1 MQGECPIEN
10 PGKCTIQFAPNVDK
24 SVKSLSS
31 QTPKDRYIAETA
43 GLRDEIQ
50 EEVDI
55 KLTS

>member
-1 MQGECPIEN
+1 MQS
-10 PGKCTIQFAPNVDK
+10 APTVDRN
-24 SVKSLSS
+24 VKSLSN
-31 QTPKDRYIAETA
+31 QTQADQYIAVTV

>member
-1 MQGECPIEN
+1 M
-10 PGKCTIQFAPNVDK
+10 QFAPNVDK
-24 SVKSLSS
+24 SVKSLSN